1 MELILNNLR
10 KTYGTVQALK
20 GISYTF
26 KPGIYGILGANG
38 AGKSTMINLI
48 TDNVSRDKKNGGS
61 ILYNECDGFE
71 KQGESVQGTDILKL
85 GKSFRAIVV
94 YMPQQQGFYE
104 DFSPRAF
111 LKYMAEIKG
120 IKKIN
125 TIDENGNA
133 VIKTVKQQI
142 DELIEIVN
150 LTNVADK
157 KIGGFSGGMKQR
169 LLIAQALLGNPSLL
183 ILDEPTAGL
192 DPKQRVIIRNLTDRL
207 GQEKIILISTHII
220 SDIET
225 IADQILLLREG
236 TLLTHGTVSKLIEQ
250 VQTGEKTLENLYLQ
264 YYGGE
269 ANAASGA

>member
-1 MELILNNLR
+1 M
-10 KTYGTVQALK
+10 
-20 GISYTF
+20 
-26 KPGIYGILGANG
+26 
-38 AGKSTMINLI
+38 
-48 TDNVSRDKKNGGS
+48 
-61 ILYNECDGFE
+61 
-71 KQGESVQGTDILKL
+71 
-85 GKSFRAIVV
+85 
-94 YMPQQQGFYE
+94 
-104 DFSPRAF
+104 
-111 LKYMAEIKG
+111 
-120 IKKIN
+120 
-125 TIDENGNA
+125 
-133 VIKTVKQQI
+133 
-142 DELIEIVN
+142 
-150 LTNVADK
+150 
-157 KIGGFSGGMKQR
+157 
-169 LLIAQALLGNPSLL
+169 IAQALLGNPSLL